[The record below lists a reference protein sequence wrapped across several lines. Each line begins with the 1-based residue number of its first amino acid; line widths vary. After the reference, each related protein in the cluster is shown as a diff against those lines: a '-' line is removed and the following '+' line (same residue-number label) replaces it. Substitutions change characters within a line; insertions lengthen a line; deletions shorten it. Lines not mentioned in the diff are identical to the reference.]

1 MIENLKVVETTAS
14 KKRGVFREMCEQIRS
29 ILDRFNDEKDA
40 AEDVDDVKLVG
51 FKIGETPD
59 GSAVSSPELADETR
73 PVDGSSPATVS
84 FLSAGDAERQESDGG
99 DRGESDSEPED
110 AMVSDREVISEDEVV
125 AVDDAESM
133 PGNNE
138 EERVEERVEEGVE
151 EVNLRENLRENLLA
165 RIGAEDLDDALGLIE
180 RLASEFNSGIMS
192 EQSVSFIQNGL
203 HYDRDVEA
211 ARMAGE
217 IKGRNTR
224 IKEESIE
231 EFMSD
236 GVPHP
241 QGSFSSGLG
250 SPVATSIFDLAR
262 TAY

>member
-1 MIENLKVVETTAS
+1 MIENLKDGETPAS

-59 GSAVSSPELADETR
+59 GLAVSSPDIADETR

-84 FLSAGDAERQESDGG
+84 FLSAGDAERPESDGG
-99 DRGESDSEPED
+99 DLGEPDSKP
-110 AMVSDREVISEDEVV
+110 EDEVV

-138 EERVEERVEEGVE
+138 EERVEERVEEGGE
-151 EVNLRENLRENLLA
+151 EVNLRENLRKNLLE
-165 RIGAEDLDDALGLIE
+165 RIGAKELDDALGLIE

-192 EQSVSFIQNGL
+192 DQSVSFIQNGL

-211 ARMAGE
+211 ARIAGE

>member
-1 MIENLKVVETTAS
+1 MIENLKDVETTAS

-59 GSAVSSPELADETR
+59 GLAVSSPDLADETC

-84 FLSAGDAERQESDGG
+84 FPSGGDAARPESDGG
-99 DRGESDSEPED
+99 DFGEPDSKPED
-110 AMVSDREVISEDEVV
+110 EGV

-138 EERVEERVEEGVE
+138 EEIVEEGVEERVEEGVE
-151 EVNLRENLRENLLA
+151 EVNLRENLLE
-165 RIGAEDLDDALGLIE
+165 RIGEEDLEDALGLIE
-180 RLASEFNSGIMS
+180 RIASEFNSGIMS
-192 EQSVSFIQNGL
+192 DQSVSFIQNGL